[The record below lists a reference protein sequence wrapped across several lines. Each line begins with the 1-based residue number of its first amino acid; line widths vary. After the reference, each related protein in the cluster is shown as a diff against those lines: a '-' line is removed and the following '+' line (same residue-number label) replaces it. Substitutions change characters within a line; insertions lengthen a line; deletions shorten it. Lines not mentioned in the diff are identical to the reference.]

1 MPFTTTSSDTPI
13 IEQSKADASEVE
25 SPQRR
30 GLLRRLYNWV
40 LSWADS
46 PHGMIALAGISFA
59 ESSFFPIPPDVLQIA
74 LSVGKPKKS
83 YLFAA
88 VSVIASVLGAVVGWA
103 IGWGLWQFVDTFF
116 YSVIPGFTPEKFNY
130 VESLYQENAFLWL
143 ILSAFTPIP
152 FKIFTIAAGACSV
165 PLPTLIIASS
175 IGRGC
180 RFFLVATIMRIFG
193 KQARDILDKYL
204 EGITLLFGFL
214 ILVGV
219 YALKFLETH

>member
-1 MPFTTTSSDTPI
+1 MPFSPTSSETPI
-13 IEQSKADASEVE
+13 IEQSHADASKVDPPK
-25 SPQRR
+25 SP
-30 GLLRRLYNWV
+30 GLLRRLYGWV

-59 ESSFFPIPPDVLQIA
+59 ESSFFPIPPDVLQVA
-74 LSVGKPKKS
+74 LSVSKPKKS
-83 YLFAA
+83 YLFAV

-103 IGWGLWQFVDTFF
+103 IGWWLWQFVDTFF
-116 YSVIPGFTPEKFNY
+116 YRVIPGFTSEKFNY
-130 VESLYQENAFLWL
+130 VESLYQDNAFLWL

-175 IGRGC
+175 IGRGG
-180 RFFLVATIMRIFG
+180 RFFLVATVMRIFG

-204 EGITLLFGFL
+204 ERITVVFGV
-214 ILVGV
+214 LVLAGV
-219 YALKFLETH
+219 YAIKFLSAH

>member
-1 MPFTTTSSDTPI
+1 MPFSPTSSESPI
-13 IEQSKADASEVE
+13 IEQAHAD
-25 SPQRR
+25 SPELDIPKRL
-30 GLLRRLYNWV
+30 GPLRRLYNWV

-46 PHGMIALAGISFA
+46 RHGVIALAGISFA

-88 VSVIASVLGAVVGWA
+88 VSVTASVLGAIAGWA
-103 IGWGLWQFVDTFF
+103 IGRGLWHLVDTFF
-116 YSVIPGFTPEKFNY
+116 YSAIPGFTSEKFIY

-165 PLPTLIIASS
+165 PLSTLIIASF
-175 IGRGC
+175 IGRGG
-180 RFFLVATIMRIFG
+180 RFFLVATIMRICG
-193 KQARDILDKYL
+193 KQAREILDKYL
-204 EGITLLFGFL
+204 ERITLIFG
-214 ILVGV
+214 ILVLAGV
-219 YALKFLETH
+219 YAMKFLGNH

>member
-1 MPFTTTSSDTPI
+1 MPFPPTSSKTPI
-13 IEQSKADASEVE
+13 IKQAQADISEVDT
-25 SPQRR
+25 PKPK
-30 GLLRRLYNWV
+30 GPLRRLYNWV

-59 ESSFFPIPPDVLQIA
+59 ESSFFPIPPDVLQVA
-74 LSVGKPKKS
+74 LSVSKPKKS
-83 YLFAA
+83 FLFAA
-88 VSVIASVLGAVVGWA
+88 VSVVASVLGAVAGWA

-116 YSVIPGFTPEKFNY
+116 YSVIPGFTSEKFNY
-130 VESLYQENAFLWL
+130 VESLYQDNAFLCL

-165 PLPTLIIASS
+165 PLPTLIIASF
-175 IGRGC
+175 IGRGG

-204 EGITLLFGFL
+204 ERITLLFGL
-214 ILVGV
+214 LVLFGV
-219 YALKFLETH
+219 YAVKFLSDH

>member
-1 MPFTTTSSDTPI
+1 MPFPPTSSKTPI
-13 IEQSKADASEVE
+13 IEQAHADVSEVDTPK
-25 SPQRR
+25 PQ

-59 ESSFFPIPPDVLQIA
+59 ESSFFPIPPDVLQVA
-74 LSVGKPKKS
+74 LSVSKPKKS
-83 YLFAA
+83 FLFAA
-88 VSVIASVLGAVVGWA
+88 VSVVASVLGAVAGWA

-116 YSVIPGFTPEKFNY
+116 YSVIPGFTSEKFNY
-130 VESLYQENAFLWL
+130 VESLYQDNAFLCL

-165 PLPTLIIASS
+165 PLPTLIIASF
-175 IGRGC
+175 IGRGG

-193 KQARDILDKYL
+193 KQARDILDTYL
-204 EGITLLFGFL
+204 ERITLLFGL
-214 ILVGV
+214 LVLFGV
-219 YALKFLETH
+219 YAVKFLSDH

>member
-1 MPFTTTSSDTPI
+1 MPFSPTSSETPI
-13 IEQSKADASEVE
+13 IAQAHADASEVDT
-25 SPQRR
+25 PKPR

-46 PHGMIALAGISFA
+46 PHGLIALAGISFA
-59 ESSFFPIPPDVLQIA
+59 ESSFFPIPPDVLQVA
-74 LSVGKPKKS
+74 LSVSKPKKS

-88 VSVIASVLGAVVGWA
+88 VSVIASVLGAVAGWA

-116 YSVIPGFTPEKFNY
+116 YSVIPGFTSEKFNY
-130 VESLYQENAFLWL
+130 VESLYQDNAFLWL

-175 IGRGC
+175 IGRSG
-180 RFFLVATIMRIFG
+180 RFFLVATIMRLFG

-204 EGITLLFGFL
+204 ERVTLLFGLLVL
-214 ILVGV
+214 IGV
-219 YALKFLETH
+219 YAISFLRDH

>member
-1 MPFTTTSSDTPI
+1 MPFSPTSSETPI
-13 IEQSKADASEVE
+13 IEQAHADASEVDT
-25 SPQRR
+25 PKPR

-46 PHGMIALAGISFA
+46 PHGLIALAGISFA
-59 ESSFFPIPPDVLQIA
+59 ESSFFPIPPDVLQVA
-74 LSVGKPKKS
+74 LSVSKPKKS

-88 VSVIASVLGAVVGWA
+88 VSVVASVLGAVAGWA

-116 YSVIPGFTPEKFNY
+116 YSVIPGFTSEKFNY
-130 VESLYQENAFLWL
+130 VESLYQDNAFLWL

-175 IGRGC
+175 IGRSG
-180 RFFLVATIMRIFG
+180 RFFLVATIMRLFG

-204 EGITLLFGFL
+204 ERVTLLFGLLVL
-214 ILVGV
+214 IGV
-219 YALKFLETH
+219 YAISFLRDH

>member
-1 MPFTTTSSDTPI
+1 MPFPPTSSETPI
-13 IEQSKADASEVE
+13 IEQAHADASEVDT
-25 SPQRR
+25 PKPR

-46 PHGMIALAGISFA
+46 PHGLIALAGISFA
-59 ESSFFPIPPDVLQIA
+59 ESSFFPIPPDVLQVA
-74 LSVGKPKKS
+74 LSVSKPKKS

-88 VSVIASVLGAVVGWA
+88 VSVVASVLGAVAGWA

-116 YSVIPGFTPEKFNY
+116 YSVIPGFTSEKFNY
-130 VESLYQENAFLWL
+130 VESLYQDNAFLWL

-175 IGRGC
+175 IGRSG
-180 RFFLVATIMRIFG
+180 RFFLVATIMRLFG

-204 EGITLLFGFL
+204 ERVTLLFGLLVL
-214 ILVGV
+214 IGV
-219 YALKFLETH
+219 YAISFLRDH